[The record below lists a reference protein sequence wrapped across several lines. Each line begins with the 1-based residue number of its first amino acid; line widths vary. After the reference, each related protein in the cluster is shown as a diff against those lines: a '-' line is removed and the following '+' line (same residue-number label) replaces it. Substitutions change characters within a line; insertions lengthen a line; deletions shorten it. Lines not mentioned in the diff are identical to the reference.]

1 MHVIGLNIIKIYSKI
16 FFFFYNLKIF
26 IYDKKMDLL
35 DTEIYICTVDVL
47 KAFDQN
53 IELKHFK

>member
-1 MHVIGLNIIKIYSKI
+1 
-16 FFFFYNLKIF
+16 
-26 IYDKKMDLL
+26 MDLL